1 MNFSLLPRK
10 ILAEMQTKIQG
21 TTAWAAPKAF
31 GAGKPSLLEACRQ
44 GFELG
49 VCNWQSRHV
58 GESGAFSGLIGAGTG
73 TVGSMTPIRL
83 FTQSTWY
90 AHAGSGAA
98 FDVHDQLLK

>member
-1 MNFSLLPRK
+1 MNFRLLPRK

-21 TTAWAAPKAF
+21 TTA
-31 GAGKPSLLEACRQ
+31 GKPSLLEAYRQ
-44 GFELG
+44 GFERG
-49 VCNWQSRHV
+49 VRNWQSRHV
-58 GESGAFSGLIGAGTG
+58 GESGAFSGLIGGGTG
-73 TVGSMTPIRL
+73 AVGSMTPIRL